1 MQKARAIWEEWQQ
14 TCDISK
20 LVFLDETG
28 TTTDLARV
36 YGRSLAGTRLVDHV
50 PGGHGNTMTFIAGLR
65 MDRLIAP
72 WCLDGAMS
80 GEAFKTYLATQLAST
95 LQPGDIVICDNLAC
109 HKVAGVQEII
119 DATGATIRYLPPYS
133 PDLNPIE
140 QVFAK
145 LKALLRKAMA
155 RSFDRLWKTIG
166 QLIPLFTKQE
176 CQNYFSHAGYKYN

>member
-1 MQKARAIWEEWQQ
+1 VQKARAIWEEWQQ

-50 PGGHGNTMTFIAGLR
+50 PGGHWNTMTFIAGLR

-72 WCLDGAMS
+72 WCLDGAIS
-80 GEAFKTYLATQLAST
+80 GEAFETYLATQLAST

-145 LKALLRKAMA
+145 MKALLRKAMA